1 MNSHNILLKL
11 HLSKTNTSVSALLMF
26 HETGGENPKKAFRLL
41 RSVIYIMIKN
51 YVCID
56 YLACESKIL
65 SQISVGSKHGE
76 KNSIEYWV
84 LEFQIC

>member
-1 MNSHNILLKL
+1 MLELI
-11 HLSKTNTSVSALLMF
+11 MF
-26 HETGGENPKKAFRLL
+26 HETRGENPRKAFRVLIFF
-41 RSVIYIMIKN
+41 IYTIIEN

-56 YLACESKIL
+56 YLAYESKIL